1 MALIVN
7 VNSAAAFYGRR
18 GVKVYS
24 FIVQNVGFRKTWTL
38 RNMETMFSDG
48 LPTSLFFADFQR

>member
-1 MALIVN
+1 MAVIVN
-7 VNSAAAFYGRR
+7 VNSAFYGWR

-24 FIVQNVGFRKTWTL
+24 FIVQNVGFKKTWTL
-38 RNMETMFSDG
+38 RNLETMFSDG

>member
-1 MALIVN
+1 MAVIVN

-24 FIVQNVGFRKTWTL
+24 FIETWTL
-38 RNMETMFSDG
+38 RNLETMFSDG